1 MFNSGNTGF
10 SMPVVPAYGYSGGG
24 GNSGFGNDGGWWI
37 IIILALLFGWGNN
50 GNGNGGGGSMY
61 GGTQFI
67 PYAVGGGYCCDG
79 AVQRGFDQQAIISK
93 LDGLTY
99 GLSDSTYALNN
110 AINSG
115 FFGVQNALCQG
126 FNGVSREV
134 ADCCCKTQGAIQDVN
149 FNLARGFCDL
159 GNVIN
164 NSTRDILESNNAS
177 TRAILDFLTTDKIQ
191 TLQSENQ
198 SLRLAA
204 SQADQNA
211 VIRAAIDAST
221 AEIIRRTGN
230 DCPVPSYVV
239 NAPTPVSFP
248 TNCCGQY
255 TGYGFGGYGGNSCG
269 GNSCGCGCS

>member
-10 SMPVVPAYGYSGGG
+10 SMPVVPAYGVGG
-24 GNSGFGNDGGWWI
+24 GNGGGNNGFGEGSWI
-37 IIILALLFGWGNN
+37 WILVIFALLFGWGNN
-50 GNGNGGGGSMY
+50 GNNGGGNNGGGS
-61 GGTQFI
+61 TQFI
-67 PYAVGGGYCCDG
+67 PYSAGGYD
-79 AVQRGFDQQAIISK
+79 ASVQRGFDQQAIISK

-110 AINSG
+110 ALNNG
-115 FFGVQNALCQG
+115 FFGVQQTLCQG
-126 FNGVSREV
+126 FNGVSREI
-134 ADCCCKTQGAIQDVN
+134 ADCCCKTQNNIQEVN
-149 FNLARGFCDL
+149 FNLAKGFCDL

-164 NSTRDILESNNAS
+164 SNTRDILESNNAS

-255 TGYGFGGYGGNSCG
+255 TGYGNYGYNGG
-269 GNSCGCGCS
+269 CGCGCN

>member
-1 MFNSGNTGF
+1 MFNNSAFT
-10 SMPVVPAYGYSGGG
+10 MPVVPAGYSTG
-24 GNSGFGNDGGWWI
+24 GNSGGGNGGFGGEGGWIWI
-37 IIILALLFGWGNN
+37 LVVFALLFGWGNN
-50 GNGNGGGGSMY
+50 GNNGGGNNGGGS
-61 GGTQFI
+61 TQFI
-67 PYAVGGGYCCDG
+67 PYSVGGGYGCDG

-110 AINSG
+110 SINNG

-126 FNGVSREV
+126 FNGVSREI
-134 ADCCCKTQGAIQDVN
+134 ADCCCKTQSNIQEVN
-149 FNLARGFCDL
+149 YNIAKGFCDL

-164 NSTRDILESNNAS
+164 SNTRDILESNNAS

-230 DCPVPSYVV
+230 DCPIPSYIV
-239 NAPTPVSFP
+239 NAPQPVSFP

-255 TGYGFGGYGGNSCG
+255 TGYGYG
-269 GNSCGCGCS
+269 GNSCGCGCGCA